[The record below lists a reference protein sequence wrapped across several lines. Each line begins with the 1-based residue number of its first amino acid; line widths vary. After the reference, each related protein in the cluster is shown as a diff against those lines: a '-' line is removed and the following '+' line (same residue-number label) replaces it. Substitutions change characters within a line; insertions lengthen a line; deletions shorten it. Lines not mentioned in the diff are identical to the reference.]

1 MDDTVSLADAADFL
15 GVDLA
20 VMRALL
26 KHQRVPGA
34 YDMEDDG
41 WLIPRASIVAFTAER
56 DAVPGTEPGR

>member
-1 MDDTVSLADAADFL
+1 VDDTVSLPEAAEFL

-41 WLIPRASIVAFTAER
+41 WLIPRASIVAFKAER

>member
-1 MDDTVSLADAADFL
+1 MDDTVTLEEAAALL

-20 VMRALL
+20 IMRALL

-41 WLIPRASIVAFTAER
+41 WLIPRASVVAFAAER
-56 DAVPGTEPGR
+56 DAQSPRRS